1 MEILIRANEA
11 CQPDPFLLW
20 DSNWN
25 EAAAAADWALAGN
38 APLNSGGL
46 AANAALATAVTLTL
60 FSDAAMPPAHPLAQ
74 YVRDGDPRGWW
85 GDGIDVRTDL
95 GEGPL
100 GSLLWVL
107 WNMPLNL
114 AAQWAA
120 PLAEQAL
127 APLQTQGAVVEIDCS
142 AEITSLNGLALSV
155 NLFGEKGAL
164 VYSGKFNLVWQQVV
178 AAAA

>member
-1 MEILIRANEA
+1 MDVLIRANEA

-20 DSNWN
+20 DSTWN
-25 EAAAAADWALAGN
+25 EAAAVADWALAGAN
-38 APLNSGGL
+38 APQNSGGL
-46 AANAALATAVTLTL
+46 AATAALQTAVTLTL
-60 FSDAAMPPAHPLAQ
+60 FTDAAMPKNHPLAA
-74 YVRDGDPRGWW
+74 YVRDGDARGWW
-85 GDGIDVRTDL
+85 GDGVDVRSDL

-120 PLAEQAL
+120 PLAQQAL

-142 AEITSLNGLALSV
+142 AAITSLNGLTLTVALY
-155 NLFGEKGAL
+155 GEKGAL
-164 VYSGKFNLVWQQVV
+164 LYSGKFDLVWNQMT
-178 AAAA
+178 AS